1 MVTRE
6 GLRRGALVGLRSAL
20 WDGNFVDLMQRLSG
34 GAVEHEH
41 VAALGRQQNCR
52 HLATGGGE
60 LDQRRL
66 RTEVV
71 VPHTSLCT
79 VWKTQR
85 GLPVFTSSA
94 TSAELYFFSSS
105 ERSDV

>member
-6 GLRRGALVGLRSAL
+6 GLRRRALAGLRSAL

-41 VAALGRQQNCR
+41 VAALGGQQNCWD
-52 HLATGGGE
+52 LAAIGGE

-71 VPHTSLCT
+71 VPHIVMHRLEDPARLACIHI
-79 VWKTQR
+79 
-85 GLPVFTSSA
+85 
-94 TSAELYFFSSS
+94 
-105 ERSDV
+105 ERYKCGAVLLLLV